1 MRSVLGLPNLHS
13 ETPSKGEVPV
23 LDVQPR
29 EAEPQVYP
37 LTLTLVTL
45 MSLWLS
51 SYLNNIVLACEVK
64 PDSTKVEGDR
74 GKLWDPGTLDEVL
87 QKKNGEGGQ
96 VVPALLKCLG

>member
-1 MRSVLGLPNLHS
+1 M
-13 ETPSKGEVPV
+13 
-23 LDVQPR
+23 LDVQPH

-45 MSLWLS
+45 MSLWQL

-64 PDSTKVEGDR
+64 PDSTKVEGDG
-74 GKLWDPGTLDEVL
+74 GKLWDLGTLDEIL
-87 QKKNGEGGQ
+87 QKKKNGKGGQ